1 MPDFKNGFSID
12 IKYDGRTEKQNFSM
26 AKGDDAL
33 CLYEQNSDN
42 AVMMLE
48 PQKREFTIDNS
59 THRFDAISKESIIIL
74 KNVSNIQIQYNTD
87 FTITAD
93 TENGK
98 RTFRISH
105 HEVSVKIGTSFEPVA
120 TFNKPLDVTLPES
133 LPAQISNGNIKMN
146 SFPAQMTNMLVNDY
160 NYQTLTLKNGLT
172 VLKSPDGE
180 IFYQD
185 GTKLSTSSIADIVQ
199 APSGLV
205 LRFLPMT
212 EMSKMEE
219 NRVRKGIRISEE
231 DAIAFS
237 EFVNQ
242 PLDLNGIPTLAS
254 DASYTRLTK
263 SSPAYRIGKEEAE
276 TQTETQ
282 TEAQTET
289 QTETQ
294 AEAETETETQAET
307 ETETETQA
315 EAETQDQSINIG
327 NYQYTTTPNDNN
339 LTSEYFTV
347 NTTPWDDIQYT
358 PDLGI
363 NANRNPNEDSTENTT
378 TTDETQKDDATEQP
392 VNNTEESTENT
403 ENTEKNNPENPDGD
417 SGDGNEG
424 STPTQTEQP
433 KPETNPNNSGD
444 TPGFTAGGGKPNEK
458 GNIPTSPQNN
468 NGKKDE
474 SNSNQEDE
482 NKKKDKDNE
491 DKVNE
496 KRSAAIQKGIRIV
509 LFIAAAN
516 LFMAAFML
524 ANPLLAL
531 LATMCV
537 AGMATSLAVQSLLP
551 AGTFSSMFTIGS
563 DIKDWWKEKQHIK
576 ELTPRQKSQLAKLQ
590 QKVERGEQLS
600 SREQKRLQ
608 RLSTRSKDGL
618 SEAEYKE
625 KLRKES
631 IAENEMQALPSFHRL
646 NDLRAQ
652 VENQNSAFEAQRES
666 TLIKI
671 EQEIAA
677 REKVLEVGKDRI
689 PAKNQEL
696 IKQDIES
703 LKKYGNT
710 LAKVDNPALKPNEDT
725 LAATETQLREDYAAR
740 KKAGEKPNNWLEKEP
755 MLDTHSTFEDALKK
769 SELTPP
775 SLHYSDE
782 EIKRGMETLKER
794 VAEKEASPTSTI
806 DPKTIVPILPTKTDG
821 GPTMEK

>member
-276 TQTETQ
+276 TQTEAQAETQTEAQAEAQ
-282 TEAQTET
+282 TEAQTE
-289 QTETQ
+289 
-294 AEAETETETQAET
+294 A
-307 ETETETQA
+307 
-315 EAETQDQSINIG
+315 QDQSSDIG
-327 NYQYTTTPNDNN
+327 NYQYTTNPSDNN

-392 VNNTEESTENT
+392 VNNTEETTENT

-444 TPGFTAGGGKPNEK
+444 IPGFTAGGGKPNEK

-482 NKKKDKDNE
+482 NKKKDKDNK

-496 KRSAAIQKGIRIV
+496 KKSAAIQKGIRIILLIV
-509 LFIAAAN
+509 AAN

-537 AGMATSLAVQSLLP
+537 AGMATSLAVQSLLRP
-551 AGTFSSMFTIGS
+551 GTFSSMFSIGK
-563 DIKDWWKEKQHIK
+563 DIKDWWNAKEAIK
-576 ELTPRQKSQLAKLQ
+576 ELTPHQKNTLKKYQEKVAKGKPLSRFKWLEKHK
-590 QKVERGEQLS
+590 QKKLERLYTRANENLS
-600 SREQKRLQ
+600 N
-608 RLSTRSKDGL
+608 
-618 SEAEYKE
+618 AEYKAKLKAERVME
-625 KLRKES
+625 KS
-631 IAENEMQALPSFHRL
+631 IQELPSFHRL
-646 NDLRAQ
+646 NDLKAAAEQ
-652 VENQNSAFEAQRES
+652 QNEEFNTSKDNAITR
-666 TLIKI
+666 LK
-671 EQEIAA
+671 QEIAA
-677 REKVLEVGKDRI
+677 REKFLEVEQGKLSEDL
-689 PAKNQEL
+689 KNMIQ
-696 IKQDIES
+696 QDI
-703 LKKYGNT
+703 N
-710 LAKVDNPALKPNEDT
+710 
-725 LAATETQLREDYAAR
+725 
-740 KKAGEKPNNWLEKEP
+740 
-755 MLDTHSTFEDALKK
+755 
-769 SELTPP
+769 
-775 SLHYSDE
+775 
-782 EIKRGMETLKER
+782 TLKEYGNNLDKFENPVYQSNKDTLDKTEKELR
-794 VAEKEASPTSTI
+794 DDIAKRQEAGQKPNLWLEHEPEIDKSEYSEIIKNNGFEKPELNLNIEQLKAIEEEISKREEEKQAEKDTKAKEKKEETI
-806 DPKTIVPILPTKTDG
+806 KTDDG
-821 GPTMEK
+821 STLTQTKI